1 MGTHMKTT
9 IEISDAL
16 LGAAKRRAREQGISL
31 RALVEEALRAIL
43 ASEEASGAFTLRDA
57 SVAGSGLRPD
67 VREGGWD
74 RVLELTYEG
83 HGG

>member
-1 MGTHMKTT
+1 MGSRMKTT

-16 LGAAKRRAREQGISL
+16 LDAAKRHAGEKGTTL
-31 RALVEEALRAIL
+31 RALVETGLRTVLDSAPNDD
-43 ASEEASGAFTLRDA
+43 AFVLRDA
-57 SVAGSGLRPD
+57 SICGKGLRPD

-74 RVLELTYEG
+74 RIAELTYEG